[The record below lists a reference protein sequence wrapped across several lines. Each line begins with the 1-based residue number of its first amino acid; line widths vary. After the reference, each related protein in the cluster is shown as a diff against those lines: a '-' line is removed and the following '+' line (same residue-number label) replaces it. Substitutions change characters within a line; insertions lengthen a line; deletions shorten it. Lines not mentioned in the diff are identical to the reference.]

1 MEFSKKIQALRSKA
15 QETQAANKIMDMLTD
30 LKLKNDAS
38 TSYRWIWELIQNAKD
53 VVNSSGKVDIVIN
66 FEQSKRSIDFMHNGK
81 LFSTK
86 NIVFLIEQVS
96 TKDRT
101 VKEDRV
107 NRATG
112 KFGTG
117 FLTTHLLSE
126 QVNVS
131 GYLQDL
137 SEPPCSFNVSLD
149 RSGKTKESII
159 EAIQESC
166 LQLDQN
172 TKMCIGK
179 IDETDFNT
187 CFTYNLDET
196 GMATAKT
203 GLNNLIISAPYV
215 FAFVPEINSITVI
228 SNEYKQIISRG
239 EIVERLENGYVLE
252 VIVQTMQKG
261 TNFSKNKCIYIFE
274 KNDLSLAVEVENR
287 GNEKQIVKYREEL
300 PRLFC
305 DFPLLGT
312 NDFSFP
318 VVINCPLFNPT
329 EPRNGIHLT
338 NKEHE
343 KISENKQRLK
353 DAAQLYC
360 SLIEYFSKSGY
371 KGIHNIVKISE
382 QPEKDWLSKD
392 WYEENII
399 ESIKSFIKKIP
410 LIYTHSGEK
419 KPLFDEFGDTSLFI
433 SKDLNKIVREKVWE
447 LSSKFIPNM
456 IPKEEE
462 IEFWYDSLWDECRN
476 YSLVDLINKV
486 EEFKSVEE
494 FSGKITHDVYDW
506 LNQLIS
512 LVYSKEENILI
523 SMEINP
529 TIFPNQE
536 GNLCDIETIF
546 LDCNIDEIYKEIATS
561 INFNVKSK
569 LLDKRI
575 KSDFSTKIRK
585 YTIEDIFLEIENNLQ
600 NPYRNIE
607 EFYKSIICL
616 RSHHNQKQ
624 EQFLKLINDLY
635 SNCQW
640 TELVVS
646 RSSDKL
652 LGVSLEFWMDKI
664 CKDIS
669 LNQCIETFTN
679 NFSFSNSQEAV
690 NWLSRFIDFIKKYK
704 NEFLL
709 DRFSILP
716 NQYGIFKK
724 STELSLDSGE
734 LEEILKDASKYS
746 GYDVRED
753 MLLKDIDLHLPKN
766 RTVYLEDLSEKITK
780 FVKENKNNIG
790 HNNDLVKEVFN
801 KFYLWLRENTEYQ
814 KVNEYFKE
822 LLSNLHWFYN
832 DNDIAENISKVEK
845 YNDILQ
851 KYSVSGIQELENI
864 LENSALQ
871 SVASTKV
878 EISAELLAQWGI
890 SNEDDLNRALA
901 NNIINAEFIHDS
913 KRSIAMFNYVKEILE
928 RSKNNILTYLS
939 KREEYD
945 VSDPI
950 EISDTIFVI
959 RKNNVDIYLI
969 TRPSD
974 YNQIILY
981 YQSEI
986 DMLDYEKD
994 CELWVEDGLSQPQKI
1009 TFGTILKLTGVNKIP
1024 LRSIKYS

>member
-1 MEFSKKIQALRSKA
+1 MEFSRKIQALRSKA

-66 FEQSKRSIDFMHNGK
+66 FDQSKRIIDFRHNGK

-96 TKDRT
+96 TKERT

-107 NRATG
+107 NRPTG

-131 GYLQDL
+131 GYLQD
-137 SEPPCSFNVSLD
+137 SGESPCSFNVSLD

-159 EAIQESC
+159 DAIQESC

-172 TKMCIGK
+172 TKTCIGK
-179 IDETDFNT
+179 IDEMNLNT
-187 CFTYNLDET
+187 SFTYDLNEV
-196 GMATAKT
+196 GMETAKT

-215 FAFVPEINSITVI
+215 FAFVPEINSITVL

-239 EIVERLENGYVLE
+239 EIVERLEKGYVLE
-252 VIVQTMQKG
+252 VIVQTTRNGK
-261 TNFSKNKCIYIFE
+261 NSSKNKCIYIFE
-274 KNDLSLAVEVENR
+274 KNDLSLAVEVDNKD
-287 GNEKQIVKYREEL
+287 NEKYIVKYRPEL
-300 PRLFC
+300 PKIFC

-318 VVINCPLFNPT
+318 VIINCPLFNPT

-338 NKEHE
+338 DKEHE
-343 KISENKQRLK
+343 KVLENKQRLK
-353 DAAQLYC
+353 DATQLYC
-360 SLIEYFSKSGY
+360 SLIEYFTGNEF
-371 KGIHNIVKISE
+371 KGIYNVVKIPE
-382 QPEKDWLSKD
+382 QPEKDWLSKN

-399 ESIKSFIKKIP
+399 ESIKSFIKEIP

-419 KPLFDEFGDTSLFI
+419 KPLLNEFGDISLFI
-433 SKDLNKIVREKVWE
+433 SNDLNKTIREKVWE
-447 LSSKFIPNM
+447 LSSKFVPDM
-456 IPKEEE
+456 IPKKEE
-462 IEFWYDSLWDECRN
+462 IDFWYDSLWEECRN

-486 EEFKSVEE
+486 ERFKSVEE
-494 FSGKITHDVYDW
+494 FSEGITIDVYDW
-506 LNQLIS
+506 LNQLIR
-512 LVYSKEENILI
+512 LVYSKEDNLLNITDI
-523 SMEINP
+523 SP
-529 TIFPNQE
+529 TILPNQE
-536 GNLCDIETIF
+536 GDFCDLESIF
-546 LDCNIDEIYKEIATS
+546 LDCIIDEIYKEIATS
-561 INFNVKSK
+561 ISINVKRK

-575 KSDFSTKIRK
+575 VSDFSTKIRK
-585 YTIEDIFLEIENNLQ
+585 YTIEDILLEIENNLHS
-600 NPYRNIE
+600 PYGNIE

-616 RSHHNQKQ
+616 RSQDNQKQ
-624 EQFLKLINDLY
+624 EQFLLLINDLY
-635 SNCQW
+635 STCQW
-640 TELVVS
+640 NELRVS

-652 LGVSLEFWMDKI
+652 LGLALEFWMDKT
-664 CKDIS
+664 CKDLS
-669 LNQCIETFTN
+669 LNKSIETFIN
-679 NFSFSNSQEAV
+679 NFCFKNSQEAV
-690 NWLSRFIDFIKKYK
+690 KWLSSFINFITKYK
-704 NEFLL
+704 NEYLL

-724 STELSLDSGE
+724 CTELSLDSGE
-734 LEEILKDASKYS
+734 IEEILKDACKYS
-746 GYDVRED
+746 GYDIRED
-753 MLLKDIDLHLPKN
+753 MLLKDIYLNLPKN
-766 RTVYLEDLSEKITK
+766 RTVYLEDISEKITK

-790 HNNDLVKEVFN
+790 QGNDLVKEVFN
-801 KFYLWLRENTEYQ
+801 KFYLWLRENTKSQ

-822 LLSNLHWFYN
+822 LLGNLHWFYN

-851 KYSVSGIQELENI
+851 KYGVSGIQELENM
-864 LENSALQ
+864 LVNSRLQ
-871 SVASTKV
+871 ITESTKV

-913 KRSIAMFNYVKEILE
+913 QRSIEMFNYVKEVLE
-928 RSKNNILTYLS
+928 RSTKNILTYLS

-950 EISDTIFVI
+950 EISNTIFVI
-959 RKNNVDIYLI
+959 RKNNADIYLI

-994 CELWVEDGLSQPQKI
+994 CELWVEDGQSPPRKI

-1024 LRSIKYS
+1024 LRSI